1 MIHLPLLEIDIDLD
15 PNLLTIGPFTL
26 TWHGVFSVLGIL
38 ATIRMAQWLA
48 WRYDRI
54 EAEKVYDA
62 AFWAVVVGLLGAR
75 ILFLVE
81 NYKFF
86 EGSNWIHVFYLN
98 EGGISQWGGI
108 FGGLL
113 GVWIWAVRHKV
124 SYWKLIDA
132 VGLPALAGLA
142 VGRIGDVINGEHH
155 GTPTGVP
162 WGVRYINAHT
172 LGQPALVVHPEVAY
186 ELLLCVAVVLA
197 FLPWLGWIRKRVP
210 DGVSGLFFLGL
221 FGFGRFFLSYFRE
234 DQVWWGLRQAQW
246 GSAAMVV
253 LAVVFILY
261 LYRRP
266 ALQEPAPALVASGGG
281 TSTPPG
287 PNGPPKRAARP
298 TAGAAPRRTR
308 AAGGSTG
315 TRRKP
320 PPAASPPGR

>member
-1 MIHLPLLEIDIDLD
+1 MHLPLLEIDIDLD
-15 PNLLTIGPFTL
+15 PNLFTIGPFTL

-48 WRYDRI
+48 WRHDRI

-62 AFWAVVVGLLGAR
+62 AFWAVVLGLLGAR
-75 ILFLVE
+75 LLFLVE
-81 NYKFF
+81 NYRFY
-86 EGSNWIHVFYLN
+86 EGANWVHAFYVN

-113 GVWIWAVRHKV
+113 GVWLWSWRNRV
-124 SYWKLIDA
+124 SYWKLVDA
-132 VGLPALAGLA
+132 VGLPALVGLA

-155 GTPTGVP
+155 GTPTGVA
-162 WGVRYINAHT
+162 WGVRYVNAHT

-186 ELLLCVAVVLA
+186 ELLYCLLIVAL
-197 FLPWLGWIRKRVP
+197 FLPFLGRIRARVP

-234 DQVWWGLRQAQW
+234 DQIWWGLRQAQW

-253 LAVVFILY
+253 LAIVFILY

-266 ALQEPAPALVASGGG
+266 AAAAPAPALVASDGG
-281 TSTPPG
+281 TQTPPV
-287 PNGPPKRAARP
+287 PNAPRPRGGRASG
-298 TAGAAPRRTR
+298 GAAPRRTR
-308 AAGGSTG
+308 AGGGSSG
-315 TRRKP
+315 TRRRP
-320 PPAASPPGR
+320 PPAASPPGP